1 MSISPKRTVDITLGK
16 VKCIVTAGPT
26 FEELDE
32 VRRLTNFSTGS
43 LGTSLANF
51 LSGHGHSTILIKGQ
65 SATSQIQCNASRF
78 LPFTTTADL
87 QRKFRDLATNERIAI
102 FHAAAVSDFTFGKI
116 WERHPDG
123 SLTQVHGAKIS
134 TRGGELLAELK
145 PTPKILAALRDW
157 FPNALIVGWKYE
169 LEGDKSLAIACGER
183 QLSECRSDACI
194 VNGRAYG
201 GGFGWVSREAPVQH
215 LANQAELFQA
225 LERFIAPSR

>member
-1 MSISPKRTVDITLGK
+1 M
-16 VKCIVTAGPT
+16 KCIVTAGPT

-43 LGTSLANF
+43 LGTSLANY
-51 LSGHGHSTILIKGQ
+51 LSGHGHDTTLLKGQ
-65 SATSQIQCNASRF
+65 SATSPIQCNAGRF

-87 QRKFRDLATNERIAI
+87 QRKFRGLATNERIAI

-116 WERHPDG
+116 WERDADG

-145 PTPKILAALRDW
+145 PTPKILAQLRDW
-157 FPNALIVGWKYE
+157 FPHALIIGWKYE
-169 LEGDKSLAIACGER
+169 LEGGKTEAITRGER
-183 QLSECRSDACI
+183 QLSECRSDVCI

-201 GGFGWVSREAPVQH
+201 DGFGWVSNSGPVQH
-215 LANQAELFQA
+215 LANQAELFEA
-225 LERFIAPSR
+225 LERFMAPSR